1 MSNRRLDL
9 ERDREICLRQ
19 MVSMKLVMSDKEKL
33 KSLTVENQRLT
44 DELEDLYQKFKIEFN
59 K

>member
-1 MSNRRLDL
+1 MSNRNLDL
-9 ERDREICLRQ
+9 QKDREICLRQ
-19 MVSMKLVMSDKEKL
+19 MVSMKLVLSDKEVMKKL
-33 KSLTVENQRLT
+33 EKENQRLT